1 MYPKFL
7 TFNLPNVSNKY
18 ASSICKRLLCS
29 IINNCNKELQHVLK
43 ELSVSENFLS
53 KQLSTIEFYILKK
66 SITLHNKKSLW
77 KSLYTHHKKL
87 SSLTRSCSL
96 PIFTANETITNFT
109 QYELSQVETDL
120 VKAGLYFSIQPDK
133 IRKSEIFTTFEKIHR
148 SFIND
153 LKSEESK
160 SQLKAQ
166 LSYLANSF
174 FYNYKPSPRI
184 LRQHRVLRNLS
195 KNKNI
200 IITKPNKGNG
210 VVILDQKLYYNSFQ
224 EIISDSSK
232 FEKPNESPTL
242 KHESL
247 VQRFLRKLK
256 QKNIFNE
263 NEYNKLYSSGSD
275 PTRIYGSPKVHK
287 FYSSDSF
294 PKPHLIVSSEAILII
309 ILPVFFAIFFHL

>member
-18 ASSICKRLLCS
+18 ASSIRKRLLCS

-96 PIFTANETITNFT
+96 PIFTANETITNFA

-148 SFIND
+148 SFLNN
-153 LKSEESK
+153 LKSEETK
-160 SQLKAQ
+160 SQIKAH
-166 LSYLANSF
+166 LSYLANSY

-210 VVILDQKLYYNSFQ
+210 VVSLDQKLYYNSFQ
-224 EIISDSSK
+224 EIISDTSK
-232 FEKPNESPTL
+232 FEKPNEGPTL

>member
-7 TFNLPNVSNKY
+7 TFNLPNVSNEY
-18 ASSICKRLLCS
+18 ASSIRKRLLCS

-148 SFIND
+148 SFLNN
-153 LKSEESK
+153 LKSEETK
-160 SQLKAQ
+160 SQIKAH
-166 LSYLANSF
+166 LSYLANSY

-210 VVILDQKLYYNSFQ
+210 VVSLDQKLYYNSFQ
-224 EIISDSSK
+224 EIISDTSK
-232 FEKPNESPTL
+232 FEKPNEDPTL